1 MFKGFKLKGL
11 DDISDRL
18 EVFGRTLREEVES
31 SVDSALGIPNETKN
45 QDGKAKLEAEKAEPV
60 GMEEEAKDV
69 EVEEKKAPEEKK
81 VVSKKKSLRSPTKET
96 RKLKAERVTS
106 SSSQS
111 NAEANKHEEV
121 EKMNMEL
128 LKELEKS
135 QKELLAMK
143 SVTEKLQEKEEI
155 IRQVMEEGE
164 ALSKKQ
170 GAYEATIKK
179 LRNSLKVSQ
188 KEKEDL
194 AKKCAA
200 EEARMENMRKD
211 KEKTEAELSEVL
223 SKSKAELAETK
234 KHFEEML
241 AAEQKKNVDL
251 SKEGTAHADA
261 LEKLKEAK
269 LREEVLAAQV
279 AEMKSSLA
287 QASESANRR
296 EQLLR
301 REIKEAEERA
311 QQAEQRHEELASRMP
326 ESTRPLLRQI
336 EAMQDQLNSQA
347 ESWAAIEVSL
357 QNRVSAADSKA
368 AEAAVKLKAMSEKLS
383 QSHISE
389 ATLRAQVKNANAEV
403 AGAARTIEEYKGKVD
418 ALEAKLLESEG
429 RFQESKEQM
438 QRLVGELHEK
448 QAEVEKVKAETEA
461 KVEQIALKAEELEAA
476 LQEKKDVIDRL
487 ENNNERNIELRESLP
502 LAAQE
507 HSDADE
513 STYTPVPAWPA
524 TEEQHGESNRT
535 FHLKTLL
542 RMRTK
547 ELEAAEERC
556 SNLER
561 TRDVL
566 AEELVLLTTA
576 VDNAQRAQERAS
588 LLQSDFE
595 QLQRRHITALEL
607 MGEKEEM
614 LEELLADLE
623 DIKSLYRDHIELL
636 IDQLVQAKSSS
647 S

>member
-1 MFKGFKLKGL
+1 MERMK
-11 DDISDRL
+11 
-18 EVFGRTLREEVES
+18 
-31 SVDSALGIPNETKN
+31 
-45 QDGKAKLEAEKAEPV
+45 QEKRRKV
-60 GMEEEAKDV
+60 R
-69 EVEEKKAPEEKK
+69 KKKRW
-81 VVSKKKSLRSPTKET
+81 SRKKKSLRSPTKET
-96 RKLKAERVTS
+96 RKLKAERVTPS
-106 SSSQS
+106 PSQS
-111 NAEANKHEEV
+111 NEMANKQEEI

-128 LKELEKS
+128 VKELEKS

-143 SVTEKLQEKEEI
+143 NVTEKLQEKEEI

-179 LRNSLKVSQ
+179 LRNTLKTNQ

-200 EEARMENMRKD
+200 EEARIESMRKD
-211 KEKTEAELSEVL
+211 KEKTEAELSEVM

-234 KHFEEML
+234 KYYEEML

-269 LREEVLAAQV
+269 AREDVLAAQV
-279 AEMKSSLA
+279 TELNSSLA
-287 QASESANRR
+287 QTSESANRR
-296 EQLLR
+296 EQSLR

-347 ESWAAIEVSL
+347 ESWTAIEVSL
-357 QNRVSAADSKA
+357 QNRASAADAKA
-368 AEAAVKLKAMSEKLS
+368 AEAAVRLKATSEKLS
-383 QSHISE
+383 QSHINE
-389 ATLRAQVKNANAEV
+389 TTLRAQLKNANAEST
-403 AGAARTIEEYKGKVD
+403 AAARTIEEYKGKVD
-418 ALEAKLLESEG
+418 ALEAKLLDSEG
-429 RFQESKEQM
+429 HFKEAKEQM
-438 QRLVGELHEK
+438 QRLVGELQEK
-448 QAEVEKVKAETEA
+448 QAEVEKVKAETET
-461 KVEQIALKAEELEAA
+461 KVEQIALKVKELEAA
-476 LQEKKDVIDRL
+476 LQEKKDIIDRL
-487 ENNNERNIELRESLP
+487 ENNGDRNIELRESLP

-507 HSDADE
+507 HEGAE
-513 STYTPVPAWPA
+513 ETVYTPVPAWPA

-535 FHLKTLL
+535 FQLKTLL

-576 VDNAQRAQERAS
+576 VDNAQRAQEHAS